1 MNVPITSSAI
11 LPPWVKDISHASLV
25 QWKKKRHE
33 YEDAIS
39 ARCSASGEDISKAL
53 MTVKSTFDHALLKM
67 LCKYDWEVPFESI
80 TEERILTEID
90 KIVNNV
96 KNGSIVNI
104 DALFDDELRMDLH
117 ESDVHARVVNY
128 FKLCE
133 DIISR
138 NGLQTT
144 FGTSMGITHKCTILR
159 KHLQP
164 TALRDELVKE
174 KALEQEKVFRSVA
187 NRKRL
192 QQQPKQEN
200 KTRHGERRANGKH
213 DSDRT
218 AATSKSWGNK
228 RKVQSETSTE
238 RNVKRPQTTGS
249 LRTATKSKPRGGCF
263 NCGKDHWLS
272 ECPDIDEAEKEAI
285 LAKRGSKKQS
295 EKRFRVKRVNPRTKT
310 QGRVRSTATLNAKL
324 DLPYCADSGSD
335 WNIISHNHV
344 KELQALDCD
353 VEVAELDRPVE
364 LEAVGGAVLT
374 ATHGVDVYLCLNT
387 AAGPVR
393 CQDPKRCLVAES
405 DDEEL
410 IVGRVLLAELGI
422 DVDRELEQ
430 LAARNL
436 NDDDEFGDSIGIPMR
451 EDTLDEDVAIV
462 INGMVVDCV
471 ERGIVSPGTEED
483 RLRNILASFKGWR
496 LALGDDPPARVPPLR
511 IRLKPDAKPFKC
523 KVRQYSP
530 EKSEFLAK
538 FNAELVRLGW
548 VIENKE
554 SRWACA
560 ALPVRKP
567 NSNEFRQANDYRPAN
582 SMTEGIAGVMPSL
595 QVRLEECKGKEFY
608 AIFDFIKSFWQLPLH
623 KASQEILPYMTDRG
637 IFTPTR
643 VPQGCTDAALHFQS
657 TVEEV
662 LKEYLHEC
670 VLVWIDDLL
679 AYANTVVELMDV
691 IEAILKRLDEYGF
704 KLNPRKCKLF
714 QTEIKWC
721 GRVIN

>member
-1 MNVPITSSAI
+1 MKTRSGRTTADTSRQDQDDDGSERTATMNVPITSSAI
-11 LPPWVKDISHASLV
+11 LPPWVKDISHASLM

-218 AATSKSWGNK
+218 AVTSKSWGNK

-238 RNVKRPQTTGS
+238 HNVERPQTTGS

-272 ECPDIDEAEKEAI
+272 ECPYIDEAEKEAI

-295 EKRFRVKRVNPRTKT
+295 EKRFKVKRVNPRTKT

-324 DLPYCADSGSD
+324 DVPYCADSGSD

-353 VEVAELDRPVE
+353 VEVVELDRPVE

-393 CQDPKRCLVAES
+393 CQDPKRCLVVES

-462 INGMVVDCV
+462 IN
-471 ERGIVSPGTEED
+471 
-483 RLRNILASFKGWR
+483 
-496 LALGDDPPARVPPLR
+496 
-511 IRLKPDAKPFKC
+511 
-523 KVRQYSP
+523 
-530 EKSEFLAK
+530 
-538 FNAELVRLGW
+538 
-548 VIENKE
+548 
-554 SRWACA
+554 
-560 ALPVRKP
+560 
-567 NSNEFRQANDYRPAN
+567 
-582 SMTEGIAGVMPSL
+582 
-595 QVRLEECKGKEFY
+595 
-608 AIFDFIKSFWQLPLH
+608 
-623 KASQEILPYMTDRG
+623 
-637 IFTPTR
+637 
-643 VPQGCTDAALHFQS
+643 
-657 TVEEV
+657 
-662 LKEYLHEC
+662 
-670 VLVWIDDLL
+670 
-679 AYANTVVELMDV
+679 
-691 IEAILKRLDEYGF
+691 
-704 KLNPRKCKLF
+704 
-714 QTEIKWC
+714 
-721 GRVIN
+721 